1 MQLRFRIA
9 PLFEKGQHL
18 LSFFRKVDIIRT
30 SPSETQKLAVW
41 YCLFA
46 MTWVERSVVQIV
58 VCVSLLVVY
67 GRLYSVVGDCQLNVE
82 ERQFKF
88 TDGKS
93 ELESW
98 REIADVIN
106 ELLQLGASALCG
118 SNYVIDVA
126 LV

>member
-1 MQLRFRIA
+1 M
-9 PLFEKGQHL
+9 
-18 LSFFRKVDIIRT
+18 
-30 SPSETQKLAVW
+30 
-41 YCLFA
+41 
-46 MTWVERSVVQIV
+46 QIV
-58 VCVSLLVVY
+58 VCVRLLVVY

-98 REIADVIN
+98 MEIADVIN

>member
-1 MQLRFRIA
+1 M
-9 PLFEKGQHL
+9 
-18 LSFFRKVDIIRT
+18 
-30 SPSETQKLAVW
+30 
-41 YCLFA
+41 
-46 MTWVERSVVQIV
+46 
-58 VCVSLLVVY
+58 CVSLLVAY

-82 ERQFKF
+82 ERQFNF
-88 TDGKS
+88 TDGKC

-98 REIADVIN
+98 MEIADVIN